1 MHIYHPSTFDYFH
14 FNQHID
20 TDCDTTWVS
29 IGGGDGGNNPPSS
42 PPLDLRGGVMPQKPP
57 NGCWFVPDSR

>member
-1 MHIYHPSTFDYFH
+1 MHIYHPSSFDYYR

-29 IGGGDGGNNPPSS
+29 IGGGNGGNNPPSS
-42 PPLDLRGGVMPQKPP
+42 PQLDLKCGAMPQ
-57 NGCWFVPDSR
+57 